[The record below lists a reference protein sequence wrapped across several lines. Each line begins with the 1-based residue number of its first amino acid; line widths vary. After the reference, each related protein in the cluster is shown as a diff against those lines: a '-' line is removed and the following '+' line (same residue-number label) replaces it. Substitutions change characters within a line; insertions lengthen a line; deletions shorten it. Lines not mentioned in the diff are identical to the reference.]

1 MSGHEDSYVD
11 YYDDSYD
18 DSYDDDYEGNY
29 SYKDNSYSDSGGGSS
44 PFWFSWFRQSTV
56 QSSQSDYSDRIE
68 EVRLQAEREYQQQ
81 LRPLEKRQQ
90 QFESSLNNLSSN
102 IGQVEREMVQ
112 RDGLTQ
118 KRLQQQG
125 NDFTKQL
132 RQQRNDNQCQ
142 LQHQRQEYR
151 RLIDEQG
158 QHITNLVEEECRHRV
173 KAVNNLQQQI
183 KQITAD
189 ASRKQEIA
197 TSFVADLTK
206 ILNETSKLPHERFA
220 PGQLDLVQ
228 RHIRDAGSNVNAGIP
243 EAALSTAQEAYWKLA
258 DLRSLVLQKEAE
270 FMMLHQAAL
279 EEVRTI
285 LEEARLHRHC
295 KVNPE
300 GAEVGDSL
308 EFEVDYWTCG
318 ELKAFEKDF
327 QEIERK
333 LVSQEKS
340 LSTEN
345 LKEIIISMEDAE
357 AKLIQIIKKARDGV
371 IASQLRLNTA
381 EMVVNALAP
390 QGFDVDAGLY
400 EGNDQR
406 NAYVAKVRNRAG
418 TEIVTVI
425 SPVPDNNGRCR
436 VSIHSYDVTYVS
448 AETLRDRAREVAS
461 LLEKEGLKVA
471 SPKCMGDAD
480 QSYRDLSVVAAR
492 QTEVIQRR
500 TEQSSH

>member
-56 QSSQSDYSDRIE
+56 QSSQSDYSNRIE

-151 RLIDEQG
+151 RLIEEQD
-158 QHITNLVEEECRHRV
+158 QHITNLVEEEYQHRL
-173 KAVNNLQQQI
+173 KAVDNLQQQI

-318 ELKAFEKDF
+318 ELKAFEKGF

-345 LKEIIISMEDAE
+345 LKEIIISMEDAK

-371 IASQLRLNTA
+371 IASQLRQNTA
-381 EMVVNALAP
+381 EMVVNTLAP

-425 SPVPDNNGRCR
+425 SPVPDNSGRCR
-436 VSIHSYDVTYVS
+436 VSIHSYDETYVS
-448 AETLRDRAREVAS
+448 DETLRDRAREVAS
-461 LLEKEGLKVA
+461 LLEKKGLKVD
-471 SPKCMGDAD
+471 SPKCMGAAD
-480 QSYRDLSVVAAR
+480 QSYRDLSAVAAR